1 MTKEKY
7 ALLDTDFISKTHL
20 IRKDDQ
26 NKMIDR
32 IMEMHQKSTN
42 RIIISTAIAITIT
55 CITKQIIII

>member
-26 NKMIDR
+26 NKMNMWADY
-32 IMEMHQKSTN
+32 
-42 RIIISTAIAITIT
+42 
-55 CITKQIIII
+55 